1 MWVFRK
7 GGMRSGNT
15 FFEGKLGDFALELA
29 ISAYEKNKGQNLATE
44 LSKICRREDW
54 EKNFVRG

>member
-1 MWVFRK
+1 
-7 GGMRSGNT
+7 MRSGNT

-44 LSKICRREDW
+44 LSKICRRED
-54 EKNFVRG
+54 